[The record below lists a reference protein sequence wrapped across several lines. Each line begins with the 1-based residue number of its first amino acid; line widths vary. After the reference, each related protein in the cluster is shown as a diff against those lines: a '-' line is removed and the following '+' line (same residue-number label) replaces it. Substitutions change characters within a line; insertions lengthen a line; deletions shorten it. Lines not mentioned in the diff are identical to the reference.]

1 MSLRLEEKKVRVSE
15 VNAVAAQALS
25 CVGAEYRGLTVEQ
38 FDNLR
43 KQARASNVYVKV
55 MKNTLARRAVEGTD
69 FECLKPV
76 LKGPLVLAFSKEEPG
91 AAARIFRDF
100 AKDNQ
105 KLAVTVL
112 AIGGQ
117 LLPASDLGRLAGLPT
132 REEALTQLA
141 VVFQAPIAK
150 FVRTLAEPHAKMVR
164 TFGAVR
170 DQKQAA

>member
-1 MSLRLEEKKVRVSE
+1 
-15 VNAVAAQALS
+15 
-25 CVGAEYRGLTVEQ
+25 
-38 FDNLR
+38 
-43 KQARASNVYVKV
+43 
-55 MKNTLARRAVEGTD
+55 VEGTD

-105 KLAVTVL
+105 KLAVTML

-117 LLPASDLGRLAGLPT
+117 LLPASDLDRLASLPT
-132 REEALTQLA
+132 REEVLTQLA
-141 VVFQAPIAK
+141 VVLQAPITK

>member
-1 MSLRLEEKKVRVSE
+1 MPLRLEEKKALVAE
-15 VNAVAAQALS
+15 VNAVAAQATA

-43 KQARASNVYVKV
+43 KQARASDVYVKV
-55 MKNTLARRAVEGTD
+55 VKNTLARRAVEGTR
-69 FECLKPV
+69 FECMKPA
-76 LKGPLVLAFSKEEPG
+76 LKGPTVLAFSNEEPG

-100 AKDNQ
+100 AKEHP
-105 KLAVTVL
+105 KLAVTSL
-112 AIGGQ
+112 SIDGA
-117 LLPASDLGRLAGLPT
+117 LLPASDLERLASLPT

-141 VVFQAPIAK
+141 FVLKAPITK
-150 FVRTLAEPHAKMVR
+150 FVRTLNEPHAKMVR